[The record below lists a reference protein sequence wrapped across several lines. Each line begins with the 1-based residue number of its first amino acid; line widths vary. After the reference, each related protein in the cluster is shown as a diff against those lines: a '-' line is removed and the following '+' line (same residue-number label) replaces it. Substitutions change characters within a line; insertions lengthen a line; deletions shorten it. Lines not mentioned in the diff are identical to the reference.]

1 MKHEEA
7 KLQAEI
13 VQYLQKKGIYF
24 FAVSNE
30 ANGRNKIQQMQM
42 IAMGLRPGV
51 SDMVWML
58 PGRVL
63 FVEVKTAD
71 GVQSEPQKLF
81 EAKVKELGFE
91 YFLVRSMDDVK
102 ILVDSVLWM

>member
-13 VQYLQKKGIYF
+13 VQYLQKRGIYF

-51 SDMVWML
+51 SDMVWIL
-58 PGRVL
+58 PGKVV
-63 FVEVKTAD
+63 FVEVKTED
-71 GVQSEPQKLF
+71 GKQSEAQKRF
-81 EAKVKELGFE
+81 EAKVNELGFD
-91 YFLVRSMDDVK
+91 YFLVRSMESVK
-102 ILVDSVLWM
+102 ILVDNLLQ